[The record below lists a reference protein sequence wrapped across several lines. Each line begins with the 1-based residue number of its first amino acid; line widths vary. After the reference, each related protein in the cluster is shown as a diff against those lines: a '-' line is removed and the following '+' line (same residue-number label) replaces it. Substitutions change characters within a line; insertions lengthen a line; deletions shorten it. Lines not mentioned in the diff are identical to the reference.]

1 MADPRLVLMA
11 VVFAILLPRWHEV
24 DDSTIQEF
32 SEEESNIAEGVTVW
46 LFQKKTAESVV
57 QPTALHIK
65 WSRRGGWFKKINLL
79 INTTPALRA
88 TPPRLRRE
96 VYGSRSDFTCKASA
110 HRSAWEKSKIQW
122 SGAMAKGAFRSSP
135 L

>member
-11 VVFAILLPRWHEV
+11 VVFAILLPGCMSWTTQRW
-24 DDSTIQEF
+24 QEF
-32 SEEESNIAEGVTVW
+32 SEEESNIAEGVTVR

-88 TPPRLRRE
+88 TLL
-96 VYGSRSDFTCKASA
+96 V
-110 HRSAWEKSKIQW
+110 
-122 SGAMAKGAFRSSP
+122 
-135 L
+135 

>member
-88 TPPRLRRE
+88 
-96 VYGSRSDFTCKASA
+96 
-110 HRSAWEKSKIQW
+110 
-122 SGAMAKGAFRSSP
+122 P
-135 L
+135 LLV